1 MAGAVTPAPRAI
13 FTLRSSGVIVVHA
26 WRSLS
31 GLRCRSAQ
39 SPSRPRPPPPRQG
52 FSLLMLRQCRLPA
65 ELHASN
71 LAGTLPSAVLAKI
84 KCRSNSAR
92 PPRTVSI
99 ISNEDRRSLFDTT
112 ACVAAGRSGSAKA
125 GKALQTNSLPSGAL
139 CPVLSSLSP
148 R

>member
-1 MAGAVTPAPRAI
+1 MAGAVKPAPRAI
-13 FTLRSSGVIVVHA
+13 FTLRSSGVIVVQA

-71 LAGTLPSAVLAKI
+71 LRWHPAFGSPRQDQVPLKLGEAAADREHQLAMWRGAV
-84 KCRSNSAR
+84 C
-92 PPRTVSI
+92 PRI
-99 ISNEDRRSLFDTT
+99 AQGAE
-112 ACVAAGRSGSAKA
+112 ARSGFVN
-125 GKALQTNSLPSGAL
+125 G
-139 CPVLSSLSP
+139 C
-148 R
+148 

>member
-1 MAGAVTPAPRAI
+1 MAGAVKPAPRAI

-71 LAGTLPSAVLAKI
+71 LRWHPAFGS
-84 KCRSNSAR
+84 
-92 PPRTVSI
+92 PRQDQVPLKL
-99 ISNEDRRSLFDTT
+99 SNEDRRSLFDTT
-112 ACVAAGRSGSAKA
+112 ACVAAGRSSSAKA